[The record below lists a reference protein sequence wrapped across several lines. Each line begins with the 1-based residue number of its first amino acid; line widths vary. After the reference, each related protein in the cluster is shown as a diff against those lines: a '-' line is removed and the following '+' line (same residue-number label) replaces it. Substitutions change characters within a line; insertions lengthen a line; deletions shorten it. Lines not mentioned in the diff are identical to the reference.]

1 MVVVNLPNERWS
13 AAERQHFQFLHQLGR
28 CALTGRTDG
37 IEVAHIRIHAGMAL
51 KPNWRHTLPL
61 HHLVHAA
68 QERQGQDWWGE
79 VGFDLGTAQDP
90 RNWAGVIALASE
102 NRDWEEAE
110 VLLNRMH
117 RRANKSILRDILK
130 GEAA

>member
-1 MVVVNLPNERWS
+1 MTVVNLPNERWS
-13 AAERQHFQFLHQLGR
+13 TAEKRHFEFLHHLGR

-68 QERQGQDWWGE
+68 QERAGTDWWGE
-79 VGFDLGTAQDP
+79 LGFDLGTAQDP
-90 RNWAGVIALASE
+90 RHWAGVIALASE
-102 NRDWEEAE
+102 ARDWGEAE
-110 VLLNRMH
+110 ALLFDMR
-117 RRANKSILRDILK
+117 RRANKSILREILK
-130 GEAA
+130 GGAS